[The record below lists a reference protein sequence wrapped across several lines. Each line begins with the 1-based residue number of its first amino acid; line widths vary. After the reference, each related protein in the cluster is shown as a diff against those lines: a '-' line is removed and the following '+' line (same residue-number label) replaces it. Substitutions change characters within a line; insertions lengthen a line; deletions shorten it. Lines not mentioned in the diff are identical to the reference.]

1 VTDTDEPILETIDVS
16 KPWTPSAMYRDRLE
30 RAGELA
36 EAASGASPHRRR
48 PGAPVAGR
56 ECGRSRR
63 VAAARRRRDNLA
75 AAIQR
80 EHHSMDTDTVAAL
93 GRIESC
99 WRRHP
104 GTGGFRRGGADAA
117 RARGRGGA
125 QQSGAFAWRGDH
137 CRDRERRRPRGY
149 GGCRV
154 ALPGHGLRM
163 QPWQRHQSRHRPP
176 WQSRHWR
183 RGLRAP

>member
-93 GRIESC
+93 GRIDHQVLLAPASGHGRLSQ
-99 WRRHP
+99 RRC
-104 GTGGFRRGGADAA
+104 GCCASA
-117 RARGRGGA
+117 RP
-125 QQSGAFAWRGDH
+125 
-137 CRDRERRRPRGY
+137 RRR
-149 GGCRV
+149 
-154 ALPGHGLRM
+154 ATI
-163 QPWQRHQSRHRPP
+163 
-176 WQSRHWR
+176 R
-183 RGLRAP
+183 RLCMAR